1 MASQAVCVPPAEK
14 HQRRSDA
21 RPSVAA
27 PVAAV
32 RAGASLL
39 PPRLSEGFES
49 LYHKAL
55 LERQIIHA
63 RPLTAAIVLL
73 AHRMGAVS
81 GDSIAAAVNNGDP
94 AALHALS
101 CRAVEGMSNA
111 LDTLMRGVCAES
123 HLEALHISFN
133 LDEGVPLLEIS
144 TDGCSGIEIPV
155 NAMPEDLARL
165 VFGCVKA
172 ITYTGV
178 GVTADELREY
188 NYFMG
193 LVTTAYGDFK
203 QAAGLGFEEWCKSE
217 AQNGGVVADLVE
229 SYDDYYAMREDLRS
243 FFDAFDTEPGWIKHP
258 PSLEAIGLEFN
269 GWKDANSPHLGSPWC
284 RFVEKTL
291 EVMPAC
297 MERLRQSGGPHY
309 AESSA
314 DCHPL
319 GFSQLIMTGG
329 CGEEYMVNQAY
340 EEIMQSGE
348 PMSLFVSLSPVA
360 LPWVHAKMEAI
371 AAAQGLLNLAIEI
384 SNLTDNKL
392 R

>member
-1 MASQAVCVPPAEK
+1 M
-14 HQRRSDA
+14 
-21 RPSVAA
+21 
-27 PVAAV
+27 
-32 RAGASLL
+32 
-39 PPRLSEGFES
+39 
-49 LYHKAL
+49 
-55 LERQIIHA
+55 
-63 RPLTAAIVLL
+63 
-73 AHRMGAVS
+73 
-81 GDSIAAAVNNGDP
+81 
-94 AALHALS
+94 
-101 CRAVEGMSNA
+101 
-111 LDTLMRGVCAES
+111 LMLN
-123 HLEALHISFN
+123 LEALHMSFN

-172 ITYTGV
+172 ITYVGV

-229 SYDDYYAMREDLRS
+229 SYDDYYAMREDLRG

-258 PSLEAIGLEFN
+258 PNLEAIGLEFN
-269 GWKDANSPHLGSPWC
+269 GWKDADSPHLGSPWC

-297 MERLRQSGGPHY
+297 MERLKQTGGPHY
-309 AESSA
+309 AEASA

-384 SNLTDNKL
+384 SNLTNTQ
-392 R
+392 